1 VGDTIA
7 SALNIHDAA
16 IDATLELRKADN
28 RSRGIITVR
37 LDSIDTSAAGAI
49 AVGNA
54 MQDAVLGGVDHS
66 AAALDSSALQVLD
79 GGAAAV
85 GSATNFLHSL
95 SNVVSKLDLFVQ
107 IVDKTAKVS
116 ISRELM
122 TCQFMAT
129 SAGPSIRHFRLAS
142 DIVALSGHFYFRFHL
157 AVGSPDECFQAVKGQ
172 LDRDAQ
178 LMGLVKAMEDVYS
191 FVEASDSFQD
201 KVHVLQRTIDRILK
215 QTVECVIFIREYTG
229 HGFGGELN
237 ILMSR
242 MHHFRQ
248 ALQGDL

>member
-7 SALNIHDAA
+7 SALNIYNAA

-37 LDSIDTSAAGAI
+37 LDSTDTSAAGAI

-54 MQDAVLGGVDHS
+54 MRDVVLGGVDHS

-85 GSATNFLHSL
+85 GSATNFLQSL

-116 ISRELM
+116 ISREPM
-122 TCQFMAT
+122 TCQFIVT

-142 DIVALSGHFYFRFHL
+142 SIVALPGHFYFCFHL
-157 AVGSPDECFQAVKGQ
+157 AVGSVRLTNVSRP
-172 LDRDAQ
+172 
-178 LMGLVKAMEDVYS
+178 S
-191 FVEASDSFQD
+191 
-201 KVHVLQRTIDRILK
+201 KV
-215 QTVECVIFIREYTG
+215 
-229 HGFGGELN
+229 
-237 ILMSR
+237 S
-242 MHHFRQ
+242 
-248 ALQGDL
+248 